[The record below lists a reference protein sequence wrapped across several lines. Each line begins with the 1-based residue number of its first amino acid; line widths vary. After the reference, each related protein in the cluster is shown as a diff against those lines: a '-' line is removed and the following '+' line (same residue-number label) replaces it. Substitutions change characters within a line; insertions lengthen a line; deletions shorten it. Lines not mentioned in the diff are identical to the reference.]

1 MKKVIAKT
9 LLFITVF
16 FVTLIVSSKVM
27 NKGNSNLTM
36 EMGAATLPIVTL
48 QKGDISYNE
57 LHGYLADM
65 DVTYQR
71 ESITELGENR
81 ELDFVVTESS
91 EPIAE
96 IAVEV
101 RSSDGSRL
109 IEHTPVEDYQEEQ
122 GTLTVHTAVKD
133 LIEKN
138 TEYALTIFIKEESG
152 REIKYYTRMIWADDL
167 YTYEKLEFVKDF
179 HDKTFDKE
187 EAQQLTKYLETNSK
201 GDNTTFHKVDIHSKL
216 SQVTWGDLNVKE
228 VIEPAITLCEL
239 ASQTASF
246 TIRTMVSGGD
256 RKSPSYYFV
265 EEYYRI
271 RYTKD
276 RTYLLDFERTM
287 TQVPAVDSSLFANDK
302 IMLGIIGEDIPM
314 VESEDGSIVVFSVA
328 GKLCSYN
335 ISTNKLA
342 LLFSFYDGENMTSR
356 DIYNQHDIK
365 ILNVDEGG
373 NVEFAIYGYMNRGRH
388 EGEVGIQLYRYDSSK
403 NTVEEEVYIPY
414 DKPYSMLKND
424 LDKLL
429 FLDKEKRLYLYLD
442 HTIYEVDINEKLGNM
457 LEVVQDDDAIVIS
470 ASHEIIVWNEENQL
484 RLMNLKSGEKLTISA
499 GVGEQIVPLGFMG
512 EDVIYGVA
520 REEDITIHEVG
531 TVFFPMYKVCIK
543 NTAGELLKEYK
554 QENIYTMDITIEENQ
569 ITLSRVER
577 DEDGNYEDIT
587 PEHIMNNMEQKTTKN
602 KIVVAAVDVYE
613 KIVQLQVKSTVDAKS
628 VKVLTPK
635 EVIFEGAR
643 STILESA
650 EKEPLY
656 YVYYAGGME
665 GIYLSAQEAV
675 SQAYQVS
682 GSVMD
687 EQGKTIWIKGN
698 RVSRNQIMA
707 IKEPEKV
714 EKEASLAACLDTM
727 LKFKG
732 INRSSQELLDR
743 GQSVL
748 DILGEN
754 LPDVQVAEFL
764 GCPMDAML
772 YFVNRDIPVLAML
785 SDGEAVLITGFN
797 EFNVVIFEPSTG
809 KLYKK
814 GLNDSTKWFEE
825 NGNQFIAYFE

>member
-1 MKKVIAKT
+1 MKKFIAKA
-9 LLFITVF
+9 LLFATVF

-36 EMGAATLPIVTL
+36 EMGQSTLPIITL

-81 ELDFVVTESS
+81 ELDFVVTDVS
-91 EPIAE
+91 EPVAE

-109 IEHTPVEDYQEEQ
+109 IEHTPVTDYVEEQ
-122 GTLTVHTAVKD
+122 GVLTVHTAVKD

-138 TEYALTIFIKEESG
+138 TEYALTIFVKEESG
-152 REIKYYTRMIWADDL
+152 REIKYHTRMIWADGM
-167 YTYEKLEFVKDF
+167 YTYEKLSFVKDF
-179 HDKTFDKE
+179 HEKTFDKDK
-187 EAQQLTKYLETNSK
+187 AQQLTKYLETNSK

-216 SQVTWGDLNVKE
+216 SQVTWGDLRVKA
-228 VIEPAITLCEL
+228 VTEPAITLCEL

-246 TIRTMVSGGD
+246 TIRTMVSGGE
-256 RKSPSYYFV
+256 RKNPTYYFV

-276 RTYLLDFERTM
+276 RIYLLDFERTM

-302 IMLGIIGEDIPM
+302 IMLGITGEDIPM
-314 VESEDGSIVVFSVA
+314 IESEDGSIVVFSVA

-335 ISTNKLA
+335 ITTNKLA
-342 LLFSFYDGENMTSR
+342 VLFSFYDEENMSIR
-356 DIYNQHDIK
+356 DTYHQHDIK
-365 ILNVDEGG
+365 ILSVDEGG
-373 NVEFAIYGYMNRGRH
+373 NIEFVIYGYMNRGRH
-388 EGEVGIQLYRYDSSK
+388 EGEVGIALYRYDSSK

-414 DKPYSMLKND
+414 DKPFSMLKTD
-424 LDKLL
+424 LEKLL
-429 FLDKEKRLYLYLD
+429 FLDKDKHLYLFLD
-442 HTIYEVDINEKLGNM
+442 HTIYEVDVNEKLGNM
-457 LEVVQDDDAIVIS
+457 VEVVQDDDALVIS
-470 ASHEIIVWNEENQL
+470 DSHEIVVWNEENQL

-499 GVGEQIVPLGFMG
+499 GEGEQIMPLGFMG

-520 REEDITIHEVG
+520 KEEDITIHEVG

-543 NTAGELLKEYK
+543 NTAGLLLKEYQ
-554 QENIYTMDITIEENQ
+554 QENIYTLDITTTENQ

-577 DEDGNYEDIT
+577 DDKGNYKETT

-613 KIVQLQVKSTVDAKS
+613 KIVQLQVKSAVDAKG

-635 EVIFEGAR
+635 EVVFEGAR
-643 STILESA
+643 STILERA

-656 YVYYAGGME
+656 YVHYAGGIE
-665 GIYLSAQEAV
+665 GIYLSPQEAV
-675 SQAYQVS
+675 ARAHEVS
-682 GSVMD
+682 GSIMD
-687 EQGKTIWIKGN
+687 ELGKTIWIKGN

-714 EKEASLAACLDTM
+714 EKEESLAVCLDTI

-732 INRSSQELLDR
+732 INRSSKELLEA

-748 DILGEN
+748 QILSDN
-754 LPDVQVAEFL
+754 MPDVQVAEL
-764 GCPMDAML
+764 MGCPMDAML

-825 NGNQFIAYFE
+825 NGNQFITYFE

>member
-1 MKKVIAKT
+1 MKKFLAKA

-16 FVTLIVSSKVM
+16 FVTLFVSSKMM

-36 EMGAATLPIVTL
+36 EMGPSTLPIVTL
-48 QKGDISYNE
+48 LKGDIAYNQ
-57 LHGYLADM
+57 LHGYLAEM

-81 ELDFVVTESS
+81 ELDFVVTDISQ
-91 EPIAE
+91 PVAE

-109 IEHTPVEDYQEEQ
+109 IEHTPVEDYIQDQ
-122 GTLTVHTAVKD
+122 SGFTVHTAVKD

-138 TEYALTIFIKEESG
+138 TEYALTIFVKEESG
-152 REIKYYTRMIWADDL
+152 REIMYHTRMIWADGMN
-167 YTYEKLEFVKDF
+167 TYEKLAFVKDF
-179 HDKTFDKE
+179 HEKTFDKE
-187 EAQQLTKYLETNSK
+187 EAQKLTKYLETNSK

-216 SQVTWGDLNVKE
+216 SQVTWGELRVKA
-228 VIEPAITLCEL
+228 VTEPAITLCEL

-246 TIRTMVSGGD
+246 TIHTMVSGGD
-256 RKSPSYYFV
+256 RKKPTYYFV

-287 TQVPAVDSSLFANDK
+287 TQVPAADSSLFANDK
-302 IMLGIIGEDIPM
+302 IMLGITGEDVSM
-314 VESEDGSIVVFSVA
+314 LESEDGSIVAFYVA
-328 GKLCSYN
+328 GRLCCYN
-335 ISTNKLA
+335 ITTNKLA
-342 LLFSFYDGENMTSR
+342 ILFSFYDGENMTVR
-356 DIYNQHDIK
+356 DTYSQHDIK

-373 NVEFAIYGYMNRGRH
+373 NVEFVVFGYMNRGRH
-388 EGEVGIQLYRYDSSK
+388 EGEVGIQLYRYDSNK

-414 DKPYSMLKND
+414 DKPYSMLKDD

-429 FLDKEKRLYLYLD
+429 FLDKDKHLYLYLD
-442 HTIYEVDINEKLGNM
+442 HTIYEVDVEEKLGNM
-457 LEVVQDDDAIVIS
+457 LEVVQNDDSIVIS
-470 ASHEIIVWNEENQL
+470 DSHEIIVWNEENHL
-484 RLMNLKSGEKLTISA
+484 RLMNLRSGEKLTIN
-499 GVGEQIVPLGFMG
+499 VGPAEQVMPLGFMG
-512 EDVIYGVA
+512 EDIIYGVA
-520 REEDITIHEVG
+520 KEADITVHEVG
-531 TVFFPMYKVCIK
+531 TVFYPMYKVCIK
-543 NTAGELLKEYK
+543 NTAGLLLKEYK
-554 QENIYTMDITIEENQ
+554 QENIYTLDITTTENQ
-569 ITLSRVER
+569 ITLTRVKR
-577 DEDGNYEDIT
+577 DEKGNYKETT

-613 KIVQLQVKSTVDAKS
+613 KIVQLQVKSTVDTKS

-635 EVIFEGAR
+635 EVVFEGAR
-643 STILESA
+643 STVLESA

-656 YVYYAGGME
+656 YVHYAGGME
-665 GIYLSAQEAV
+665 GIYVSPQEAV
-675 SQAYQVS
+675 SRAYEVS
-682 GSVMD
+682 GSIMD
-687 EQGKTIWIKGN
+687 ERGKTIWIKGN
-698 RVSRNQIMA
+698 RVARNQIMA

-714 EKEASLAACLDTM
+714 SKEESLSVCLDTI

-732 INRSSQELLDR
+732 INVSSGELLEQ
-743 GQSVL
+743 GESVL
-748 DILGEN
+748 QILGAN
-754 LPDVQVAEFL
+754 LPEVQVAEL
-764 GCPMDAML
+764 MGCPMDAML

-797 EFNVVIFEPSTG
+797 EFNVVIFQPSTG

-825 NGNQFIAYFE
+825 NGNQFITYFE

>member
-1 MKKVIAKT
+1 MKKFIAKA

-16 FVTLIVSSKVM
+16 FVTLVVSSRVM

-36 EMGAATLPIVTL
+36 EMGAATLPVVTL
-48 QKGDISYNE
+48 QKEDILYNE

-71 ESITELGENR
+71 ESITVLGENR
-81 ELDFVVTESS
+81 ELDFVVTEFS

-109 IEHTPVEDYQEEQ
+109 IEHTPVADYIQEQ
-122 GTLTVHTAVKD
+122 DLITVHTAVKD

-138 TEYALTIFIKEESG
+138 TEYALTIFVKEEGG
-152 REIKYYTRMIWADDL
+152 REIKYHTRMIWADNM
-167 YTYEKLEFVKDF
+167 YTYEKLQYVRDF
-179 HDKTFDKE
+179 HEKTFDKE
-187 EAQQLTKYLETNSK
+187 AAQSLTKYLETNSK

-216 SQVTWGDLNVKE
+216 SQVTWGDLKVKE
-228 VIEPAITLCEL
+228 VAEPAITLCEL
-239 ASQTASF
+239 ATQTASF
-246 TIRTMVSGGD
+246 TVHSLVSGGD
-256 RKSPSYYFV
+256 RKAPTYYFV

-271 RYTKD
+271 RYTAD

-302 IMLGIIGEDIPM
+302 IMLGITGEDIPM

-335 ISTNKLA
+335 VTTNKLA
-342 LLFSFYDGENMTSR
+342 VLFSFYDTENMSNR
-356 DIYNQHDIK
+356 YIYDRHDIK
-365 ILNVDEGG
+365 ILSVDEGG
-373 NVEFAIYGYMNRGRH
+373 NVEFVVYGYMNRGRH
-388 EGEVGIQLYRYDSSK
+388 EGEVGIQLYRYDSNK

-424 LDKLL
+424 LEKLL
-429 FLDKEKRLYLYLD
+429 FLDKDKRLYLYLD
-442 HTIYEVDINEKLGNM
+442 HTIYEVDVNEKLGTM
-457 LEVVQDDDAIVIS
+457 LEVVQDDDALVIS
-470 ASHEIIVWNEENQL
+470 DSHEIIVWNEDNQL

-499 GVGEQIVPLGFMG
+499 GVGEHIMPLGFMG
-512 EDVIYGVA
+512 EDVIYGIA

-543 NTAGELLKEYK
+543 NTAGELLKEYR
-554 QENIYTMDITIEENQ
+554 QDNIYTMDISIEENQ
-569 ITLSRVER
+569 ITLSRMER
-577 DEDGNYEDIT
+577 DEDGKYRETT

-613 KIVQLQVKSTVDAKS
+613 KIVQLQVRSTVDTKS

-635 EVIFEGAR
+635 EVVFEGAR

-656 YVYYAGGME
+656 YVNYAGGLE

-675 SQAYQVS
+675 SRAYEVS
-682 GSVMD
+682 GSIMD

-698 RVSRNQIMA
+698 RVNRNQIMA

-714 EKEASLAACLDTM
+714 EEEASLAVCLDTI

-732 INRSSQELLDR
+732 INRSSQELLDQ

-748 DILGEN
+748 DILSEN

-785 SDGEAVLITGFN
+785 SNGEAVLITGFN

-825 NGNQFIAYFE
+825 NGNQFITYFE